1 MDPSSLYAHS
11 NNNMSFHLLRL
22 NTDIE
27 PVAFPYPWNK
37 VQRGPSATTP
47 SRRSRSRAPSIWSTS
62 SICSDDS
69 LAESE
74 SDEDD
79 VETEPESLF
88 SAPSPT
94 TTSTTCSSWMSARSS
109 CADPY
114 NVYDGASL
122 LSAPPSPQDARFPRA
137 GEKPRGPRSRPLPT
151 LPTHRPSSSS
161 SPTSPLASNSPITAS
176 HTFTSLSESHQ
187 QQPVVVVSAP
197 REHEPKLSSK
207 RLNASSRQRAQK
219 HEEQLSFERSLKIAS
234 QEDYIDWDSIE
245 DIMCYSDG

>member
-1 MDPSSLYAHS
+1 MDASSLYSHS
-11 NNNMSFHLLRL
+11 NSNMSFHLLRL

-37 VQRGPSATTP
+37 VKRGPSATTP
-47 SRRSRSRAPSIWSTS
+47 SRRTRSRAPSIWSTS

-69 LAESE
+69 LAESS
-74 SDEDD
+74 SDE
-79 VETEPESLF
+79 ETEPESLF

-94 TTSTTCSSWMSARSS
+94 TTSTTSSSWCSARSS

-114 NVYDGASL
+114 NMYNDGASL
-122 LSAPPSPQDARFPRA
+122 LSAPPSPVDARFPRA

-151 LPTHRPSSSS
+151 LPTHRPSSSG

-176 HTFTSLSESHQ
+176 RTFSSLAESAEQQ

-197 REHEPKLSSK
+197 REPEPKPSSK
-207 RLNASSRQRAQK
+207 RVHRK
-219 HEEQLSFERSLKIAS
+219 HAEQMSFEHSLRIAS
-234 QEDYIDWDSIE
+234 HEDYIDWDRIE